1 LADRT
6 ASPFAAGA
14 FAIMTLWGRLAL
26 ALTSL
31 VVAMVAAV
39 GLLASYSGTVD
50 VRALL
55 VAGAVGVLVA
65 FVLARW
71 IERSLSHLLAA
82 EAARQ
87 EAANEALAAS
97 EQNAQAIIRT
107 ALDAFFQT
115 DLDGVILEWGP
126 QAESLTGWT
135 RAEAIGA
142 NVVDLLVPPSLREAH
157 RQRRRKRL
165 SEESGALG
173 VRFEAPMM
181 HRDGREFLV
190 EVSATA
196 HRRGDGYVLNN
207 FVRDISQKRLAEEQ
221 LIQAQKMEAVGQ
233 LTGGIAHEFN
243 NMLTVITGTIDI
255 LADGVKGNPNL
266 AAITK
271 LISDAADRG
280 ARLTSSLLAFS
291 RKQPLQPS
299 EIDVNDLI
307 EEVVQLLSLTFGR
320 HVGIVTKLAD
330 DAWPALVDRAQLN
343 SALVDLAINARD
355 AMEGTGTLTLATS
368 NVVFSVREAMAVGV
382 EGAGDYVVIEISDT
396 GPGIPP
402 SIRDKIF
409 DPFFSTKEVGKG
421 TGLGLSMVFGFVK
434 QSGGSI
440 EIGDAE
446 GQGANFRIYLPKA
459 SASTR
464 PFTDGDERPVIGGCE
479 TILCVEDDCEVRQFV
494 TIQLES
500 LGYKTIVATDAA
512 EALAIAGRGT
522 PFDLLFT
529 DIVMPGSMNGRQLA
543 ERMMAERPALR
554 ILFTSGY
561 AYAAMHAQ
569 GRAGQGIPMLTKPYR
584 KEELARMLR
593 RCLDPAV
600 DHTGDPTPLPYS
612 VQPELERFLRKNQQ

>member
-1 LADRT
+1 
-6 ASPFAAGA
+6 
-14 FAIMTLWGRLAL
+14 MTVWGRLAL
-26 ALTSL
+26 AMVLL
-31 VVAMVAAV
+31 VVATVGAISVSAAYFIS
-39 GLLASYSGTVD
+39 GSIDLNPLLAG
-50 VRALL
+50 
-55 VAGAVGVLVA
+55 GAVSILLA
-65 FVLARW
+65 LVLARW
-71 IERSLSHLLAA
+71 IAQSLSQRLAA
-82 EAARQ
+82 ETVRQQ
-87 EAANEALAAS
+87 EAHRALLES
-97 EQNAQAIIRT
+97 EQNAQAIIKT

-126 QAESLTGWT
+126 QAEALTGWT
-135 RAEAIGA
+135 REEAIGA

-157 RQRRRKRL
+157 RQRRQKRL

-221 LIQAQKMEAVGQ
+221 LIQAQKIEAVGQ

-271 LISDAADRG
+271 MISEAADRG
-280 ARLTSSLLAFS
+280 ARLTSSLLAFA
-291 RKQPLQPS
+291 RKQPLQPV
-299 EIDVNDLI
+299 EIDINGLI
-307 EEVVQLLSLTFGR
+307 EEVAHLLSLTFGK
-320 HVGIVTKLAD
+320 HINIVTRLAA
-330 DAWPALVDRAQLN
+330 DAWPALVDRAQLS

-355 AMEGTGTLTLATS
+355 AMEGSGTLTLATR
-368 NVVFSVREAMAVGV
+368 NVVFGVRDAMAIGV
-382 EGAGDYVVIEISDT
+382 EGAGDYVVIEVSDT
-396 GPGIPP
+396 GPGIPAA
-402 SIRDKIF
+402 IRDKIF

-421 TGLGLSMVFGFVK
+421 TGLGLSMVFGFLK

-440 EIGDAE
+440 EIGDEE
-446 GQGANFRIYLPKA
+446 GRGAIFRIYLPKA
-459 SASTR
+459 DAR
-464 PFTDGDERPVIGGCE
+464 ALPFVDGDERPVIGGHE
-479 TILCVEDDCEVRQFV
+479 TILCVEDDFEVRQFV

-500 LGYKTIVATDAA
+500 LGYKTIIAVNAA

-529 DIVMPGSMNGRQLA
+529 DIVMPGPMNGRQLA
-543 ERMMAERPALR
+543 ERMMAERPSLR
-554 ILFTSGY
+554 VLFTSGY
-561 AYAAMHAQ
+561 AYGAIHAQ
-569 GRAGQGIPMLTKPYR
+569 GRAGQGIPMLSKPYR
-584 KEELARMLR
+584 KAELARMLR

-600 DHTGDPTPLPYS
+600 DPAGDPIPQPYS
-612 VQPELERFLRKNQQ
+612 VKPELERFLRKNQQ

>member
-1 LADRT
+1 
-6 ASPFAAGA
+6 
-14 FAIMTLWGRLAL
+14 MTLWGRLAL
-26 ALTSL
+26 AMVSL
-31 VVAMVAAV
+31 VVAMIAAV
-39 GLLASYSGTVD
+39 GLLASYFGAIEIKVLLIAGAAG
-50 VRALL
+50 VVLALL
-55 VAGAVGVLVA
+55 
-65 FVLARW
+65 LARW
-71 IERSLSHLLAA
+71 IERALSRLLAT

-87 EAANEALAAS
+87 QAAHHALAVS
-97 EQNAQAIIRT
+97 EQNAQAIIKT

-142 NVVDLLVPPSLREAH
+142 NVVDLLVPPSMREAH
-157 RQRRRKRL
+157 LQRRRKRL

-196 HRRGDGYVLNN
+196 HRRGDAYVLNN

-255 LADGVKGNPNL
+255 LADGVRGNPNL
-266 AAITK
+266 AAIAK
-271 LISDAADRG
+271 MISEAADRG

-291 RKQPLQPS
+291 RKQPLQPA

-307 EEVVQLLSLTFGR
+307 EEVAQLLSLTFGR
-320 HVGIVTKLAD
+320 HIDIVMKLAD
-330 DAWPALVDRAQLN
+330 GAWPALVDRAQLN
-343 SALVDLAINARD
+343 SALVDLGINARD
-355 AMEGTGTLTLATS
+355 AMEGSGTLTLATR
-368 NVVFSVREAMAVGV
+368 NVVFGIREAMAIGV
-382 EGAGDYVVIEISDT
+382 EGAGDYVVIEVGDS
-396 GPGIPP
+396 GPGIPA

-440 EIGDAE
+440 EVGGEE
-446 GQGANFRIYLPKA
+446 GRGATFRIYLPKA
-459 SASTR
+459 SASSL
-464 PFTDGDERPVIGGCE
+464 PYTDGDDRPVIGGCE
-479 TILCVEDDCEVRQFV
+479 TILCVEDDREVRQFV
-494 TIQLES
+494 TIQLQS
-500 LGYKTIVATDAA
+500 LGYKTIVAVDAA

-529 DIVMPGSMNGRQLA
+529 DIVMSGSMNGRQLA
-543 ERMMAERPALR
+543 ERMLAARPALR
-554 ILFTSGY
+554 VLFTSGY

-569 GRAGQGIPMLTKPYR
+569 GRAGQGIPILTKPYR
-584 KEELARMLR
+584 KAELRSEER
-593 RCLDPAV
+593 RVGKECRSRW
-600 DHTGDPTPLPYS
+600 G
-612 VQPELERFLRKNQQ
+612 Q

>member
-1 LADRT
+1 
-6 ASPFAAGA
+6 
-14 FAIMTLWGRLAL
+14 MTLWGRLAL

-31 VVAMVAAV
+31 VVAMIAV
-39 GLLASYSGTVD
+39 VGVLASYFGTVE
-50 VRALL
+50 VKALL
-55 VAGAVGVLVA
+55 GAGAVGVLVA
-65 FVLARW
+65 LVLARW
-71 IERSLSHLLAA
+71 IERSLSRLLAA

-87 EAANEALAAS
+87 EAAHRALAVS

-142 NVVDLLVPPSLREAH
+142 NVVDLLVPPSQREAH
-157 RQRRRKRL
+157 LQRRRKRL
-165 SEESGALG
+165 NEESGALG

-196 HRRGDGYVLNN
+196 HRRGDSYVLNN

-320 HVGIVTKLAD
+320 HVDIVTKLAD

-355 AMEGTGTLTLATS
+355 AMEGTGTLTLTTS
-368 NVVFSVREAMAVGV
+368 NVAFSVREAMAVGV

-440 EIGDAE
+440 EIGGTE
-446 GQGANFRIYLPKA
+446 GRGANFRIYLPKA

-464 PFTDGDERPVIGGCE
+464 PFADGDERPVIGGRE

-500 LGYKTIVATDAA
+500 LGYKTIVATNAA

-543 ERMMAERPALR
+543 ERMIAERPALR

-600 DHTGDPTPLPYS
+600 DHTGDPIPLPYS

>member
-1 LADRT
+1 
-6 ASPFAAGA
+6 
-14 FAIMTLWGRLAL
+14 MTLLSRLAL
-26 ALTSL
+26 AMVSL

-39 GLLASYSGTVD
+39 GLLASYFGAVD
-50 VRALL
+50 VEVLLAVGAAGVLLALL
-55 VAGAVGVLVA
+55 
-65 FVLARW
+65 LARW
-71 IERSLSHLLAA
+71 IERSMSRLLAA
-82 EAARQ
+82 ETARQ
-87 EAANEALAAS
+87 EEARRALVDS
-97 EQNAQAIIRT
+97 EQMAQAIVKT

-115 DLDGVILEWGP
+115 DLDGVVLEWGP

-135 RAEAIGA
+135 RTEAIGA
-142 NVVDLLVPPSLREAH
+142 NVVELLVPERLRDAH
-157 RQRRRKRL
+157 RQRRKKMIADEL
-165 SEESGALG
+165 GASAG
-173 VRFEAPMM
+173 VRFEASAM
-181 HRDGREFLV
+181 HRDGREFPV

-196 HRRGDGYVLNN
+196 LRRGDSYVLNN
-207 FVRDISQKRLAEEQ
+207 FMRDISQKRLAEEQ

-266 AAITK
+266 AAIAK
-271 LISDAADRG
+271 MISEAADRG

-291 RKQPLQPS
+291 RKQPLQPA
-299 EIDVNDLI
+299 EIDVNDLVR
-307 EEVVQLLSLTFGR
+307 EVVQLLSLTFGR
-320 HVGIVTKLAD
+320 HIDIVTRLAG
-330 DAWPALVDRAQLN
+330 DAWPAMVDRAQLN
-343 SALVDLAINARD
+343 SALVDLGINARD
-355 AMEGTGTLTLATS
+355 AMDGTGTLTIATR
-368 NVVFSVREAMAVGV
+368 NVVLGMREAMAIGV
-382 EGAGDYVVIEISDT
+382 EGAGDYVVIEVGDS

-440 EIGDAE
+440 EVGGEE
-446 GQGANFRIYLPKA
+446 GQGATFRIYLPKA
-459 SASTR
+459 SASAR
-464 PFTDGDERPVIGGCE
+464 PYTDGDDRPVIGGCE
-479 TILCVEDDCEVRQFV
+479 TILCVEDDREVRQFV
-494 TIQLES
+494 TIQLQS

-522 PFDLLFT
+522 AFDLLFT

-554 ILFTSGY
+554 VLFTSGY

-593 RCLDPAV
+593 RCLDPAL
-600 DHTGDPTPLPYS
+600 DHAGDPIPLPYS